1 MSRLPAT
8 PSKESPKEELD
19 TPTKVSINGF
29 ELFNEL
35 PLELRRMVWAI
46 TMEHGEGITLAL
58 KRKYVGGNYMG
69 DNYVGNNYLGINYL
83 GNNHLGNNYLGNNH
97 LSNYLSNN
105 YLLKICR
112 ISQDRGNASLV
123 CKEARDQV
131 KAIQKSMPH
140 IIKQYDSA
148 GKLHVAHFGKNEPV
162 WLECKSSLG
171 GIFNK
176 TEAETFISRMLDGI
190 GSIMISSVDFERNP
204 FELGKIFSTMHQL
217 TRVGVQYPDVRST
230 EEATHDL
237 LNKKE
242 FLVWYVA
249 SPEYPLIQSSFFT
262 VASKQ
267 MLDDL
272 KVELRDAAQQSGRSR
287 GAVVVAFASCFH
299 G

>member
-1 MSRLPAT
+1 MSSFPAT
-8 PSKESPKEELD
+8 PSKESPKEELG
-19 TPTKVSINGF
+19 TSTKASINRFGI
-29 ELFNEL
+29 FNKL
-35 PLELRRMVWAI
+35 PLELRRMVWAM
-46 TMEHGEGITLAL
+46 TMEHGKGITLAL

-131 KAIQKSMPH
+131 NAIQKSMPH

-176 TEAETFISRMLDGI
+176 PEAETFISRMLDGI
-190 GSIMISSVDFERNP
+190 GSIMIRSMDFESNRV
-204 FELGKIFSTMHQL
+204 EVGKIFLTMHQL
-217 TRVGVQYPDVRST
+217 TRVCVQYPDVRST

-237 LNKKE
+237 LDKKVS
-242 FLVWYVA
+242 LLWYFA

-262 VASKQ
+262 AASKQ

-272 KVELRDAAQQSGRSR
+272 RVELRDAAQQSGRFR
-287 GAVVVAFASCFH
+287 GAVVVAFTHCLH
-299 G
+299 E